1 MTKRPQV
8 KIPLT
13 LVDADFNRLAE
24 GAFPAPDRG
33 IRDHLLSVPGKSDF
47 DAKMHYIKFLGAVFK
62 VIGEELDNSID
73 IGGSDR
79 YDRSSLAR
87 WWYSHLS
94 KARTRVYSQ
103 IITEARKTVRAW
115 QI

>member
-8 KIPLT
+8 KFTLI

-33 IRDHLLSVPGKSDF
+33 IRDYLLSAPYTTDF
-47 DAKMHYIKFLGAVFK
+47 HAKMHHMIFLGAIFK
-62 VIGEELDNSID
+62 VIKDELEKSINV
-73 IGGSDR
+73 
-79 YDRSSLAR
+79 YDRDSLAK
-87 WWYSHLS
+87 WWHSHLAEPG
-94 KARTRVYSQ
+94 ARTRVYSQ
-103 IITEARKTVRAW
+103 IVTEARETVRAW